1 MIQVSG
7 EIPLFS
13 QKRVAKF
20 RPVLFFF
27 FFVGGESVAIRLSIG
42 YTFKWSCTKPSP
54 VEVEI
59 CLGRLATAVTLQNWG
74 KKKTPSFLMMRPKIA
89 PPWNL

>member
-13 QKRVAKF
+13 QKGVAKF
-20 RPVLFFF
+20 LPVLFFF
-27 FFVGGESVAIRLSIG
+27 VLGESVAIRLSIG
-42 YTFKWSCTKPSP
+42 YTFKRSCTKPSP

-74 KKKTPSFLMMRPKIA
+74 EKKTPSFLMMRPKIA